1 MTQPLPRTAQGP
13 TLVTDNQPVAAQGGI
28 ARRRK
33 RRESSSDD
41 CFSSLDEA
49 VTVCEVNALIHY
61 ASERGLDPEGKIL
74 VALYEAVNR
83 LEAAGDGQVRLD
95 AGKETLRHYAA
106 LTGITAKDNVNGRT
120 LHEARRVGRHLSKIV
135 VLGLVSLF
143 LGVCVET
150 LPLFAKPL
158 AAGNGPVAQALLE
171 LLATNSLMYLNPF
184 FWGAVGSCVFLMK
197 RLSDLAAAGSFDSR
211 QLQGQGARI
220 FLGAAFAGIVV
231 NGFGLHGSGEV
242 AGAPSEMLNLTSA
255 GVGFLCGLGV
265 KVIYGAFER
274 LVEARRRGGVGRA
287 SAPRRGVVSA
297 RHRRPAGAGCR
308 GPGSVARFNPS
319 RKEAI
324 HDP

>member
-1 MTQPLPRTAQGP
+1 MAQALPRTTQGP
-13 TLVTDNQPVAAQGGI
+13 TLVTDNQPAADRGGI

-33 RRESSSDD
+33 RREQTPDD

-74 VALYEAVNR
+74 VPLYEAVNR
-83 LEAAGDGQVRLD
+83 FEAPGDAKARLD
-95 AGKETLRHYAA
+95 AGKETLRYYSALSA
-106 LTGITAKDNVNGRT
+106 LTAKTNVNGRT
-120 LHEARRVGRHLSKIV
+120 LHEARRVGRYMSKIV

-143 LGVCVET
+143 LGVFVET
-150 LPLFAKPL
+150 LPLFAKTL
-158 AAGNGPVAQALLE
+158 AASDGTIAHALLA

-231 NGFGLHGSGEV
+231 NGFGLHGGPEV
-242 AGAPSEMLNLTSA
+242 AGNPSEMTNLTSA
-255 GVGFLCGLGV
+255 GVAFLCGLGV

-274 LVEARRRGGVGRA
+274 IVDGAYQRIVGTRPTEARTGVT
-287 SAPRRGVVSA
+287 
-297 RHRRPAGAGCR
+297 PA
-308 GPGSVARFNPS
+308 
-319 RKEAI
+319 
-324 HDP
+324 

>member
-1 MTQPLPRTAQGP
+1 MAN
-13 TLVTDNQPVAAQGGI
+13 NQPVAPRDGI

-33 RRESSSDD
+33 RREPTPDD
-41 CFSSLDEA
+41 CFSSLNDA

-74 VALYEAVNR
+74 VPLYEAVNR
-83 LEAAGDGQVRLD
+83 FEAAGDAKARLD

-120 LHEARRVGRHLSKIV
+120 LHEARRVGHHLSKIV

-274 LVEARRRGGVGRA
+274 IVEAAYRRIVGSGSGETRGGVT
-287 SAPRRGVVSA
+287 SA
-297 RHRRPAGAGCR
+297 
-308 GPGSVARFNPS
+308 
-319 RKEAI
+319 
-324 HDP
+324 

>member
-1 MTQPLPRTAQGP
+1 MAH
-13 TLVTDNQPVAAQGGI
+13 NQPEAPRDRP

-33 RRESSSDD
+33 RREPPQDD

-61 ASERGLDPEGKIL
+61 ASERGLDPEGRIL
-74 VALYEAVNR
+74 VPLYDAVNR
-83 LEAAGDGQVRLD
+83 FEGASDAKGRLD
-95 AGKETLRHYAA
+95 AGKETLRYYSA
-106 LTGITAKDNVNGRT
+106 LTALTAKTNVNGRT
-120 LHEARRVGRHLSKIV
+120 LHEARRVGRYLSKIV
-135 VLGLVSLF
+135 VFGLVSLF
-143 LGVCVET
+143 LGVFVET
-150 LPLFAKPL
+150 LPLFANTL
-158 AAGNGPVAQALLE
+158 AAGDGPVAHALLA

-211 QLQGQGARI
+211 QLQGQSARI

-242 AGAPSEMLNLTSA
+242 VGAPSDMINLTSA

-274 LVEARRRGGVGRA
+274 IVEAAYRRIVGTGVT
-287 SAPRRGVVSA
+287 SA
-297 RHRRPAGAGCR
+297 
-308 GPGSVARFNPS
+308 
-319 RKEAI
+319 
-324 HDP
+324 